1 MFSEANVELLRSIIQ
16 QDLLK
21 AIGETLFMTF
31 VPTILAFIIGL
42 PLGVLLVTGEEN
54 GIRPIPRSLL
64 AALNAVINLLRSVPF
79 LILLVVVLPLSKLVV
94 GTTVGSKAIIVPLAI
109 AAFPFIARL
118 VETSIR
124 EVDQG
129 VVEAAQ
135 AMGASP
141 WQITR
146 KVLIPEA
153 KPALI
158 SNFMVALIN
167 PGKPHIGNLMV
178 KYGYAAD
185 RKEAIRKYI
194 DRLRLRDEYVR
205 PEEAIRGILGGGG
218 LGAIAINY
226 GYYRRRTLVML
237 FAVILLII
245 MVQIFQSVGNV
256 ITKKTDKRIR

>member
-1 MFSEANVELLRSIIQ
+1 MFSEANVELLKSIIQ
-16 QDLLK
+16 QDLLN

-31 VPTILAFIIGL
+31 VPTILAFIVGL
-42 PLGVLLVTGEEN
+42 PLGILLVTGEEN
-54 GIRPIPRSLL
+54 GIRPISRPLL
-64 AALNAVINLLRSVPF
+64 AAVNAVINLLRSVPF
-79 LILLVVVLPLSKLVV
+79 LILLVVVLPLSKLAV
-94 GTTVGSKAIIVPLAI
+94 GTTVGSKAIILPLAI

-141 WQITR
+141 WQITW

-158 SNFMVALIN
+158 SNFMVALITIF
-167 PGKPHIGNLMV
+167 G
-178 KYGYAAD
+178 YGAMA
-185 RKEAIRKYI
+185 
-194 DRLRLRDEYVR
+194 
-205 PEEAIRGILGGGG
+205 GIIGGGG

-226 GYYRRRTLVML
+226 GYYRRRALVMY
-237 FAVILLII
+237 FAVILLILL
-245 MVQIFQSVGNV
+245 VQIFQTTGNS
-256 ITKKTDKRIR
+256 ITKKSDKRIR